1 MTETLKAAPAPLRPA
16 PAPWFA
22 DRQAAR
28 LLRLAAVLY
37 AVAWA
42 IHTGDHIRRG
52 SGVVTVEVSTLG
64 SIAAVAQLLAVATV
78 FLRWR
83 WAAVAA
89 AAIGFPDAVGIA
101 AVHLLPHWS
110 AFSDAFPG
118 AHGTGVTGFS
128 WFAAVLE
135 IAGALLFGIA
145 GVHALRTAS
154 PRDREGV
161 PYASPADA

>member
-1 MTETLKAAPAPLRPA
+1 MTEALKAAPAPLRTA

-28 LLRLAAVLY
+28 LLRCAAVVY

-42 IHTGDHIRRG
+42 VHTGDHVRRG
-52 SGVVTVEVSTLG
+52 LGVETVEVLTLG
-64 SIAAVAQLLAVATV
+64 SITAVAQLLVVATV

-89 AAIGFPDAVGIA
+89 VAIGFPDAVGIA

-118 AHGTGVTGFS
+118 AYRTGVTGFS

-135 IAGALLFGIA
+135 IVGALVFGMA
-145 GVHALRTAS
+145 GVHALRAAS
-154 PRDREGV
+154 RRNRESV
-161 PYASPADA
+161 R

>member
-1 MTETLKAAPAPLRPA
+1 MTETLKAAPAPLRAA
-16 PAPWFA
+16 PAPWF
-22 DRQAAR
+22 DNRQAAR
-28 LLRLAAVLY
+28 LLRYAAVFY

-42 IHTGDHIRRG
+42 VHTGDHVRRG
-52 SGVVTVEVSTLG
+52 LGVETVEVSTLG
-64 SIAAVAQLLAVATV
+64 SIAAIAQLLVVATV

-83 WAAVAA
+83 WAALAA

-101 AVHLLPHWS
+101 AVHLMPHWS

-135 IAGALLFGIA
+135 IVGALAFGMA

-154 PRDREGV
+154 RRGHRGV
-161 PYASPADA
+161 PAAGAA